1 MIDKVYSR
9 PIIPLLISMI
19 SGIVFGD
26 AVPGYRVWAYL
37 LVSTAGGLIL
47 CSILFKPF
55 LKKDFFV
62 PIILFFS
69 FGYL

>member
-19 SGIVFGD
+19 CGIVFGD
-26 AVPGYRVWAYL
+26 VVPGFRVWAYL
-37 LVSTAGGLIL
+37 FVSTTGGLIF
-47 CSILFKPF
+47 CSIIFKPF

-69 FGYL
+69 L